1 MIKINLLGAPKPK
14 RGKAG
19 RAAATTVV
27 DVGGGGGGPNPI
39 VMIFMAIVI
48 AAAVVG
54 FGWYKENAR
63 AQQIAA
69 DIKKADQENRRLA
82 AVKAKYDQE
91 QRVKENYER
100 RVKVIDDLREA
111 QSGPV
116 NLLTMIADTVNSTD
130 AVWLNNMLDSG
141 TAISI
146 DGSALSANAVAN
158 LVRNLEKTGFFKSVE
173 LTETQQDPQ
182 AKDIQSF
189 GFKLTCTKQP
199 PAPSQQ
205 KS

>member
-19 RAAATTVV
+19 RGPATTVV
-27 DVGGGGGGPNPI
+27 DVGGGGGPNPV
-39 VMIFMAIVI
+39 VMIIMAIAI

-54 FGWYKENAR
+54 FGWYRENAR
-63 AQQIAA
+63 AAQIAA
-69 DIKKADQENRRLA
+69 DIKKADTENRRLA
-82 AVKAKYDQE
+82 AVKAKFDQE

-100 RVKVIDDLREA
+100 RVKVIDDLRA
-111 QSGPV
+111 NQSGPV

-130 AVWLNNMLDSG
+130 AVWLNNMLDTG

-158 LVRNLEKTGFFKSVE
+158 LVRNLEKTGYFKSVE
-173 LTETQQDPQ
+173 MTETQQDPQ
-182 AKDIQSF
+182 AKDIQQF

-199 PAPSQQ
+199 PSPSQQ

>member
-19 RAAATTVV
+19 RGPATTVV
-27 DVGGGGGGPNPI
+27 DVGGGGGGPNPV
-39 VMIFMAIVI
+39 VMIIMAIAI

-54 FGWYKENAR
+54 FGWYRENAR
-63 AQQIAA
+63 AAQIAA
-69 DIKKADQENRRLA
+69 DIKKADAENRRLA

-100 RVKVIDDLREA
+100 RVKVIDDLRA
-111 QSGPV
+111 NQSGPV

-130 AVWLNNMLDSG
+130 AVWLNNMLDTG

-158 LVRNLEKTGFFKSVE
+158 LVRNLEKTGYFKSVE
-173 LTETQQDPQ
+173 MTETQQDPQ
-182 AKDIQSF
+182 AKDIQQF

-199 PAPSQQ
+199 PSPSQQ

>member
-19 RAAATTVV
+19 RGPATTVV
-27 DVGGGGGGPNPI
+27 DVGGGGGPNPM
-39 VMIFMAIVI
+39 VMIIMAIAI

-54 FGWYKENAR
+54 FGWYRENAR
-63 AQQIAA
+63 AAQIAA
-69 DIKKADQENRRLA
+69 DIKKADTENRRLA
-82 AVKAKYDQE
+82 AVKAKFDQE

-100 RVKVIDDLREA
+100 RVKVIDDLRA
-111 QSGPV
+111 NQSGPV

-130 AVWLNNMLDSG
+130 AVWLNNMLDTG

-158 LVRNLEKTGFFKSVE
+158 LVRNLEKTGYFKSVE
-173 LTETQQDPQ
+173 MTETQQDPQ
-182 AKDIQSF
+182 AKDIQQF

-199 PAPSQQ
+199 PSPSQQ